1 MSLKL
6 LSRWARTLTFQ
17 LNVWYL
23 LTFTVSVVVL
33 YFFLYVL
40 ISTAVE
46 RKDREVIESRLKQ
59 YATVYR
65 AGGVPALRRLAAQEG
80 PRQKSFFVRVVD
92 PFNSV
97 VFIAVPEDW
106 IEFQP
111 PAADVR
117 GFQRQVGW
125 IRIPRDTEKDFTIG
139 SIQLFDGSVLQVGRS
154 TNNREMLL
162 EPFRTRFISIV
173 APILLLGVAGGAFFA
188 WNATRPLRQ
197 VVATAQSIIDTGNLD
212 ARVPVRESD
221 DELDELARLFNSMLD
236 KNQSLIKSMRESL
249 DNVAHD
255 LRTPLTRLRGTAE
268 VALRG
273 QPEAAQLQEALADCV
288 EESDRVLTMLNT
300 LLDVAE
306 AQAGVMKLARQPVDL
321 AALLSEI
328 VDLYQYVAEERKIA
342 VTPELSD
349 TCEVSVDRIR
359 MRQVFANLLDNA
371 LKYTN
376 SGGRVSI
383 RTRCEP
389 DRAIIEFTDTGIGIP
404 PEEIG
409 RIWERLFRGDRSR
422 SQRGLG
428 LGLSLVKA
436 IVEAHGGTVFVH
448 SLPGRGS
455 TFTVVLRRSAFSL
468 PNSEKPRAL
477 DK

>member
-6 LSRWARTLTFQ
+6 LNRWARTLTFQ
-17 LNVWYL
+17 LSIWYL
-23 LTFTVSVVVL
+23 LIFSASVVVL
-33 YFFLYVL
+33 YFFVYLL

-46 RKDREVIESRLKQ
+46 RKDREVIESRLKE
-59 YATVYR
+59 YATLYR
-65 AGGVPALRRLAAQEG
+65 AGGVPALRRVAAQEG
-80 PRQKSFFVRVVD
+80 QRQKSFFVRVIN

-106 IEFQP
+106 IEFEP
-111 PAADVR
+111 PTADVR
-117 GFQRQVGW
+117 GFQRQGGW
-125 IRIPRDTEKDFTIG
+125 IRIPRDAEKDFTIG

-162 EPFRTRFISIV
+162 EPFRSRFIRVV
-173 APILLLGVAGGAFFA
+173 APILLLGLAGGAFFA

-197 VVATAQSIIDTGNLD
+197 VVATAQSIISTGNLD
-212 ARVPVRESD
+212 ARVPVRESH

-236 KNQSLIKSMRESL
+236 KNQSLIRSMRESL

-273 QPEAAQLQEALADCV
+273 QGDSKQLQEALADCV

-306 AQAGVMKLARQPVDL
+306 AQAGVMKLAREPVDL
-321 AALLSEI
+321 ASLLSE
-328 VDLYQYVAEERKIA
+328 VVELYQYVAEEKKITVA
-342 VTPELSD
+342 TELSE

-359 MRQVFANLLDNA
+359 VRQVFANLLDNA

-376 SGGRVSI
+376 SGGKVTI

-389 DRAIIEFTDTGIGIP
+389 DRAIIEFSDTGMGIP
-404 PEEIG
+404 PEETP

-436 IVEAHGGTVFVH
+436 IVEAHGGTVSVH
-448 SLPGRGS
+448 SSPGQGS
-455 TFTVVLRRSAFSL
+455 TFTVALGRHAAPGVLPAVLSAT
-468 PNSEKPRAL
+468 A
-477 DK
+477 

>member
-6 LSRWARTLTFQ
+6 LNRWTRTLTFQ
-17 LNVWYL
+17 LSVWYL
-23 LTFTVSVVVL
+23 LIFSASVAVL
-33 YFFLYVL
+33 YFFVYLL

-46 RKDREVIESRLKQ
+46 RKDREVIESRLKE

-65 AGGVPALRRLAAQEG
+65 AGGVSALRRVAPQEG
-80 PRQKSFFVRVVD
+80 QRQKAFFVRVLN
-92 PFNSV
+92 PFNNV
-97 VFIAVPEDW
+97 VFLAVPEDW
-106 IEFQP
+106 IEFEP

-117 GFQRQVGW
+117 GYQRQVGW
-125 IRIPRDTEKDFTIG
+125 IRIPRNEEKDFTIG

-162 EPFRTRFISIV
+162 EPFRSRFIRIV

-188 WNATRPLRQ
+188 WHATRPLRQ
-197 VVATAQSIIDTGNLD
+197 VVATAQSIISTGNLD
-212 ARVPVRESD
+212 ARVPVRESH

-273 QPEAAQLQEALADCV
+273 QADAKQLQEALADCV

-306 AQAGVMKLARQPVDL
+306 AQAGVMRLAREPVDL
-321 AALLSEI
+321 ATLLSE
-328 VDLYQYVAEERKIA
+328 VVELYQYVAEEKKITVA
-342 VTPELSD
+342 TELSE
-349 TCEVSVDRIR
+349 TCEVSVDQTR

-376 SGGRVSI
+376 SGGKVTI

-389 DRAIIEFTDTGIGIP
+389 NRAIIELTDTGMGIP
-404 PEEIG
+404 PEEIP

-436 IVEAHGGTVFVH
+436 IVEAHGGTVSVQ
-448 SLPGRGS
+448 SVPGQGS
-455 TFTVVLRRSAFSL
+455 TFTVMLGRHTTVSVLPADLSAT
-468 PNSEKPRAL
+468 A
-477 DK
+477 